1 MVSHRHAAREL
12 NPEDFM
18 EPPAEESED
27 RDPIIDIIRKVDA
40 VNNGSPEDGDDAA
53 APRPAPLAVAGEE
66 EQWDTPEGES
76 NAETTDGAAPEAEAE
91 DSERE
96 PEAPETVEVLD
107 DPVRMYLREIG
118 RVRLLTSADE
128 RKLARQLEGGKHLQG
143 VKSELTKELD
153 EEPLP
158 WQISARLINRLAKAE
173 PLINALAQDFRGRY
187 NDALSQ
193 LLDLPELRAKMGL
206 PPIAP
211 EAPSAPNTE
220 TADESTRHTWDAIN
234 PESSQAGTADSEDNR
249 PEPEAGSCPTET
261 GMADDTPATN
271 TEIADEHTINAWDAI
286 SPDSP
291 QVEIADSDTA
301 PSPNP
306 TLDEIL
312 ENPEVADSIK
322 AGLRDVLGKE
332 ILPANPSLSNIL
344 ENPEVSEEIK
354 AGLLDVYFPE
364 PEPEPEPEPFN
375 PTLSEIME
383 MPDLK
388 EALTT
393 ELQQAIKTAVLPFN
407 PSLEQMTEPDPD
419 RRADMNPHLLP
430 LNPALSQII
439 ENPRLRGA
447 IDAEISQEMLGRLSE
462 NLDIPPEE
470 IHRSVLDL
478 SLSSWVL
485 ESKQTVSALYD
496 CQLTELGGTLGDPK
510 HMARLKRL
518 EPLLRQHYN
527 RVRSDS
533 ERAQSHLTEANLRL
547 VVSVAKKY
555 IGRGMALLDMIQEG
569 NIGLIRAVEKFDYR
583 KGYKFSTYATWWI
596 RQAITRSIADQ
607 ARTIRIPVHMVETIN
622 KLMRQHRRL
631 LQEYGREPTPEEI
644 GQAMEIGP
652 EKVEEIL
659 KISQEPV
666 SLETPIGE
674 EEDSHLGD
682 FIEDRNAPA
691 PADAASFQLLK
702 EQVNEVLHTLT
713 EREARVLQLRFGLED
728 GRSRTLEEV
737 GREFGVT
744 RERIRQIEAKAL
756 RKLRHPTRSRKLRD
770 FLE

>member
-1 MVSHRHAAREL
+1 MVSHRHASREL
-12 NPEDFM
+12 NPEDFL
-18 EPPAEESED
+18 ENSTEESEE
-27 RDPIIDIIRKVDA
+27 RDPIIDIFRKVDA
-40 VNNGSPEDGDDAA
+40 VNADGAEDGDEIAV
-53 APRPAPLAVAGEE
+53 PRPAAIAVEAEE
-66 EQWDTPEGES
+66 EQWDGTETENSTETQSETATES
-76 NAETTDGAAPEAEAE
+76 ESEAE
-91 DSERE
+91 DTERG
-96 PEAPETVEVLD
+96 PEAAETMEVLD

-128 RKLARQLEGGKHLQG
+128 RKLARQLEGGKHLQA
-143 VKSELTKELD
+143 VKAELVEEL
-153 EEPLP
+153 EQEPRP
-158 WQISARLINRLAKAE
+158 WQITGRLMDRIAGNE
-173 PLINALAQDFRGRY
+173 PLINAMARDFQMRQDT
-187 NDALSQ
+187 ALSQ
-193 LLDLPELRAKMGL
+193 LLDTPELKAL
-206 PPIAP
+206 IAP
-211 EAPSAPNTE
+211 ETPSEDLHSANGAHE
-220 TADESTRHTWDAIN
+220 DGR
-234 PESSQAGTADSEDNR
+234 ADSE
-249 PEPEAGSCPTET
+249 AG
-261 GMADDTPATN
+261 
-271 TEIADEHTINAWDAI
+271 
-286 SPDSP
+286 
-291 QVEIADSDTA
+291 
-301 PSPNP
+301 NP
-306 TLDEIL
+306 TLSEIL
-312 ENPEVADSIK
+312 ENPELDEGLKARLREVQEGEEEVLPADARLSDILQNPEVDGAVK
-322 AGLRDVLGKE
+322 AGLRNAYPVDIAWNGSAAEPPV
-332 ILPANPSLSNIL
+332 
-344 ENPEVSEEIK
+344 
-354 AGLLDVYFPE
+354 E
-364 PEPEPEPEPFN
+364 PEAGSGPETGQEEPAESFN
-375 PTLSEIME
+375 PTLSEILDM
-383 MPDLK
+383 
-388 EALTT
+388 T
-393 ELQQAIKTAVLPFN
+393 ELRDAISPELRQAIKQDVLPFN
-407 PSLEQMTEPDPD
+407 PE
-419 RRADMNPHLLP
+419 
-430 LNPALSQII
+430 LSQIL
-439 ENPRLRGA
+439 ENRGQLGEINGNLLPVNPSLSQIVGNTKLRDS
-447 IDAEISQEMLGRLSE
+447 IDAEVSQEMLGRLSE
-462 NLDIPPEE
+462 ELDEPSEDVYKRVI
-470 IHRSVLDL
+470 DL
-478 SLSSWVL
+478 SLSSWVMAPN
-485 ESKQTVSALYD
+485 TVDALQDIQLTALGSALGNPEH
-496 CQLTELGGTLGDPK
+496 L
-510 HMARLKRL
+510 ARLQRL
-518 EPLLRQHYN
+518 DPLLRQHYN
-527 RVRSDS
+527 RVQADS

-702 EQVNEVLHTLT
+702 EQVDEVLHTLT
-713 EREARVLQLRFGLED
+713 EREARVLVLRFGLED